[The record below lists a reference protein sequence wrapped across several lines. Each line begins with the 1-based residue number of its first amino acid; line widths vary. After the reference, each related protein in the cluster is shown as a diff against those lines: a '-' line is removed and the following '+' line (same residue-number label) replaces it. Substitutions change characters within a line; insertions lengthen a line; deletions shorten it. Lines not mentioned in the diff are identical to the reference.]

1 MTFMRDIKKWYD
13 KFECWFNAN
22 LGWFFV
28 NGNKINQ
35 FDEIEKG

>member
-1 MTFMRDIKKWYD
+1 MKGLIEGYRS
-13 KFECWFNAN
+13 FENWFNVN

-35 FDEIEKG
+35 FDKVEDN